1 MVNNYQVYLTATA
14 ESDYERI
21 CDESNQGLVVSVDK
35 AIDETLT
42 SSPLNAALALA
53 GALAFIF
60 MLNLGPICIY
70 YLAYPERGTTF
81 ILHIGDNQ
89 EGADL
94 SWLHDALKNGEQK
107 AEVLLERFGIEPS
120 YVLDD
125 GPAGPW
131 LN

>member
-1 MVNNYQVYLTATA
+1 MVNNFQVYLTATA

-21 CDESNQGLVVSVDK
+21 CDEPNQGLIVSVDK
-35 AIDETLT
+35 AIDETLA
-42 SSPLNAALALA
+42 SSPLNPALTLA

-60 MLNLGPICIY
+60 MLNLGPVCIY
-70 YLAYPERGTTF
+70 YLAYPERGSTF

-107 AEVLLERFGIEPS
+107 AEILLEQLGIEPS
-120 YVLDD
+120 YVLDE
-125 GPAGPW
+125 GLGKPW
-131 LN
+131 VN